1 MYDLA
6 HENEAPGRCGKCR
19 GTGVYGWG
27 ASVNGKMEK
36 SGPCHSCRGTGRQTM
51 RDMLRNRTYNV
62 HKIARMCDGWG
73 GR

>member
-19 GTGVYGWG
+19 GTGIYSWG
-27 ASVNGKMEK
+27 ARVNGKMEK
-36 SGPCHSCRGTGRQTM
+36 SGRCNSCGGTGRQTM
-51 RDMLRNRTYNV
+51 RDIMRNRTYNT
-62 HKIARMCDGWG
+62 HKIAWLCNGG